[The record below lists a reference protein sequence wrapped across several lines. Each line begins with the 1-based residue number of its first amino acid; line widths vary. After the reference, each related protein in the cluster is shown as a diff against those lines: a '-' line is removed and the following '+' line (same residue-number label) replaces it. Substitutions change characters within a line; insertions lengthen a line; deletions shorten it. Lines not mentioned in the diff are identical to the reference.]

1 MLNDNSAQISTE
13 LILLMACILMVVI
26 CAIVMYRDYL
36 ENLVSEVNDTDV
48 NELIN
53 KIDKINDLIR

>member
-1 MLNDNSAQISTE
+1 MLNDNSGQISTE

-26 CAIVMYRDYL
+26 FAISMYKDYL
-36 ENLVSEVNDTDV
+36 ENFVSEVNSTDV

-53 KIDKINDLIR
+53 KIDKISDLIR